1 MAVAKRRGH
10 SGDMTNS
17 NHAPSQGHGLD
28 GFYAALRRPGI
39 VRGTDERWFAGVA
52 GGIARWLGVDPLVVR
67 AGFILFS
74 IFFGFGLSLYL
85 LLWLLM
91 PDDRGRLPVERAL
104 KDGDGGSIFLLVVTA
119 IAVLGGAPWWGG
131 DYHGAR
137 LFGFG
142 LLVVG
147 AWWFLTRT
155 DTGRDLMVNKP
166 WRGGGAGVA
175 GSGTSTGNAAANA
188 GAAYGP
194 ASAAGTAGEP
204 GDPGVTG
211 GAGAAPFASAP
222 AQPWSPQAPVAQP
235 PRDRVRSIGFAG
247 GLLVLGLAL
256 VSGVVM
262 HQVATT
268 AGWAGNPTAV
278 GIAAGVGVLG
288 LAIVIGGLAGR
299 RAGGLAFFAVVG
311 MIAAVATTAAPTGL
325 TQPFQVGDPRH
336 VVTTLTGDTD
346 FQLGLGEMTVDLS
359 GADYRET
366 TARPD
371 RVTATMG
378 VGQLTIVVP
387 DGVAVTVNAEARLG
401 EIDAPAAAVAPGS
414 RMQSADDMS
423 RMQHG
428 GAGIS
433 ETLTF
438 GPAGAQPEIVVDAE
452 LGLGQIVVRSAS

>member
-1 MAVAKRRGH
+1 MAATDRPGQ

-39 VRGTDERWFAGVA
+39 VRGTNERWFAGVA

-67 AGFILFS
+67 AGFILLS
-74 IFFGFGLSLYL
+74 IFFGVGVSLYL
-85 LLWLLM
+85 VLWLLM

-104 KDGDGGSIFLLVVTA
+104 KEGDGGSIFLLVVTA

-131 DYHGAR
+131 DFHGAR
-137 LFGFG
+137 IFGFA
-142 LLVVG
+142 LLVLG

-155 DTGRDLMVNKP
+155 DTGRDLMVSKP

-175 GSGTSTGNAAANA
+175 GGSSTGNAAANA
-188 GAAYGP
+188 GAAHGAVGSTGLAGDP
-194 ASAAGTAGEP
+194 ITPGAAGAG
-204 GDPGVTG
+204 GV
-211 GAGAAPFASAP
+211 APGAAQS
-222 AQPWSPQAPVAQP
+222 WSPQAPVMQQP
-235 PRDRVRSIGFAG
+235 RERVRTIGFAA

-256 VSGVVM
+256 VSGVVL
-262 HQVATT
+262 HQIAAT
-268 AGWAGNPTAV
+268 AGWTGNPVAV

-311 MIAAVATTAAPTGL
+311 MIAAIATTAAPDGL
-325 TQPFQVGDPRH
+325 TQPFRVGDPKH

-359 GADYRET
+359 AAKDYNET
-366 TARPD
+366 AARPD

-378 VGQLTIVVP
+378 VGQLNVVVP
-387 DGVAVTVNAEARLG
+387 DGVAVTVNARALLG
-401 EIDAPAAAVAPGS
+401 EVDAPAGSAAPGTTMQMMGDTS
-414 RMQSADDMS
+414 RMQ
-423 RMQHG
+423 RG
-428 GAGIS
+428 GTDIS

-438 GPAGAQPEIVVDAE
+438 GPKDAPTEIVVDAE
-452 LGLGQIVVRSAS
+452 VGMGQIVVRSAS